1 MPFHVLIVDNQRGVS
16 RLLRSVLETIEHD
29 LIVSEVQSG
38 EEAILAA
45 RHSST
50 DLLISD
56 FRLPGITGVEL
67 MKKFRFINPDCKVIM
82 ISDIVDPRLR
92 KQVTEAG
99 ANAFFPKPV
108 PLSDFLD
115 AVEGCLG
122 LARTILH
129 PSEESQPE
137 TPVEQDQPGL
147 SGLLVNLRKNISAIA
162 VLLLNDMGEV
172 VAEAGQI
179 PGPDYRVALVSAL
192 MGLFNAAQKAASL
205 IDHAGSHLHLFEGQD
220 LDGIF
225 LPVGPTNA
233 LLLVGKGIADARA
246 LPTRLELIFSA
257 RQDVLKALEK
267 IGSPLS
273 ADIEMPQ
280 QVPAVEEPETQVEE
294 LPGDFMNI
302 FDQIGQKT
310 DDANSF
316 WDSVI
321 EKGTTF
327 TEPDKLTFDQ
337 ASRLGLAPDS
347 AQEK

>member
-1 MPFHVLIVDNQRGVS
+1 MSYHVLIVDNQRGVS
-16 RLLRSVLETIEHD
+16 RLLRSALETIEQN
-29 LIVSEVQSG
+29 LLVSEFQSG
-38 EEAILAA
+38 EEAILDA
-45 RHSST
+45 RHSQT
-50 DLLISD
+50 DLLITD

-82 ISDIVDPRLR
+82 ISDIVDPRVR
-92 KQVTEAG
+92 KQILDAS
-99 ANAFFPKPV
+99 ADAFFPKPV
-108 PLSDFLD
+108 PLGDFLE

-129 PSEESQPE
+129 PDEASQPVS
-137 TPVEQDQPGL
+137 PVEQNHIGL
-147 SGLLVNLRKNISAIA
+147 GGLLVNLRKNINARA
-162 VLLLNDMGEV
+162 VYLLNDMGQV
-172 VAEAGQI
+172 VAEAGDM
-179 PGPDYRVALVSAL
+179 PSPDNNVSLRSAL
-192 MGLFNAAQKAASL
+192 LGLFSAAQKAASL
-205 IDHAGSHLHLFEGQD
+205 IDHSGSHLHLFEGQD

-233 LLLVGKGIADARA
+233 LLLVGKGLANARA
-246 LPTRLELIFSA
+246 LSA
-257 RQDVLKALEK
+257 RLDLIYIARQNLLEALKNIVL
-267 IGSPLS
+267 
-273 ADIEMPQ
+273 PQ
-280 QVPAVEEPETQVEE
+280 AASVEPPKQVSVVEEPETRVEE
-294 LPGDFMNI
+294 LPGDFLNI

-310 DDANSF
+310 SDANSF